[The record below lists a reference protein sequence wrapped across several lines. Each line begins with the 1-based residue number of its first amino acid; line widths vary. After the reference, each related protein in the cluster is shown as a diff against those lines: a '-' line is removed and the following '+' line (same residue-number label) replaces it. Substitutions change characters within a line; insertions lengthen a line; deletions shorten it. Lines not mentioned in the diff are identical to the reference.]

1 MRKLRSQIS
10 PHDSVQRFTGL
21 GVDVFLGEGRFTS
34 SNTLM
39 VNGETLRFKKAIIA
53 TGARA
58 VIPHI
63 EGLEDQGYLT
73 NESVFSLTERPDRL
87 VVIGGGPIG
96 CELAQAFQRL
106 GSRVTLLE
114 SGSQFLAREEPDAA
128 GLLADVFEREGID
141 VRLGAQVLKVTA
153 GLQGEKVVH
162 VEQNEATLLIPAD
175 QILVGVGRAPN
186 IEELNLDGIGVRH
199 DQGGILVDETL
210 RTTNPSI
217 YAAGDVCSS
226 FKFTH
231 TADFT
236 ARIAVQNAL
245 FPFLPRKKVTKLII
259 PWCTYTDPEIAHV
272 GAYPRQL
279 DQEGT
284 PYQTITVSMGD
295 VDRAILEGDSEGF
308 LKIHAATHDGRILGA
323 TLVSRHAGEMISEIT
338 LAMNNGIKLSAIGN
352 VIHPYPTQA
361 EVIRKSADAWNRQR
375 LTPGRKKVLERIL
388 RWLR

>member
-1 MRKLRSQIS
+1 
-10 PHDSVQRFTGL
+10 
-21 GVDVFLGEGRFTS
+21 VDVFLGEGRFTS

-39 VNGETLRFKKAIIA
+39 VEGQTLQFKKAIIA

-58 VIPHI
+58 VVPPI
-63 EGLEDQGYLT
+63 EGLEDRGYLT

-106 GSRVTLLE
+106 GSQVTLIE
-114 SGSQFLAREEPDAA
+114 SGSQFLAREDPDAA
-128 GLLADVFEREGID
+128 GHLAEVFEREGID
-141 VRLGAQVLKVTA
+141 VRLGAQVRKVTA
-153 GLQGEKVVH
+153 GSDGEKVLH
-162 VEQNEATLLIPAD
+162 VEQNETTQLIPAD
-175 QILVGVGRAPN
+175 RILVGTGRAPN
-186 IEELNLDGIGVRH
+186 VEGLNLDGIGVRY
-199 DQGGILVDETL
+199 DRQGIQVDETL
-210 RTTNPSI
+210 RTTNPAI
-217 YAAGDVCSS
+217 YAAGDVCSA

-231 TADFT
+231 TADFA

-245 FPFLPRKKVTKLII
+245 FPFLPRKKVTKLIV

-272 GAYPRQL
+272 GAYPAQL
-279 DQEGT
+279 DPKGI
-284 PYQTITVSMGD
+284 PYQTITVSMAD
-295 VDRAILEGDSEGF
+295 VDRAILEGESKGF
-308 LKIHAATHDGRILGA
+308 LKVHAATQDGSILGA
-323 TLVSRHAGEMISEIT
+323 TLVSRHAGEMISELT

-361 EVIRKSADAWNRQR
+361 EVIRKAADAWNRQR